1 MNRQSSMSAAVAEC
15 VSGVS
20 EPNMLLRRLAEVR
33 DPRDRRGRRFP
44 LSALLLVALCATA
57 AGFGGYRA
65 MAQWASTAG
74 PSELRRLGLPSRGP
88 FGLVPTPGAD
98 TLRRVLTAV
107 RPGDLEVLLRLGETA
122 LEAVA
127 VDGKALRGSRSGESA
142 AVMVI
147 GAMAQ
152 DGSLVAQQRVADKSN
167 EIPALAPLLNALD
180 LEGVVVTA
188 DALHTQVETAKVLV
202 EEMRAHFV
210 LVVKRN
216 QPTLWEACRS
226 IPWERVSAA
235 HRQSEVAHG
244 RQETR
249 VVQAVTWTD
258 LAFPHVRQV
267 ARITRHRTDRATG
280 RRTRETV
287 YLITD
292 LTARQASPQVLGRYA
307 RRHWGIENKIHYVR
321 DVTCGEDA
329 SRIRTGHGPQNNATL
344 RSVAMNYLRRTG
356 RSIAD
361 AMRHLALSGHKA
373 ALDLFGV
380 PADQQLR

>member
-1 MNRQSSMSAAVAEC
+1 MNRQSSMSAAVVEC
-15 VSGVS
+15 VFGVS
-20 EPNMLLRRLAEVR
+20 EPNLLLRRLAEMK

-74 PSELRRLGLPSRGP
+74 LSELRRLGLPSRGS

-98 TLRRVLTAV
+98 TLGRVLAAV
-107 RPGDLEVLLRLGETA
+107 RPGDLEVLLRLGEVA
-122 LEAVA
+122 LEVVA

-152 DGSLVAQQRVADKSN
+152 DGSLVAQQRVAGKSN
-167 EIPALAPLLNALD
+167 EIPALAPLLSVLD

-188 DALHTQVETAKVLV
+188 DALHTQVGTAKVLV
-202 EEMRAHFV
+202 EEMGAHFV
-210 LVVKRN
+210 LAVKRN

-226 IPWERVSAA
+226 IPWEKVSAV

-244 RQETR
+244 RRETR
-249 VVQAVTWTD
+249 VVQVVTWTD

-267 ARITRHRTDRATG
+267 ARVTRHRTDRATG
-280 RRTRETV
+280 KRTRETV
-287 YLITD
+287 YLVTD
-292 LTARQASPQVLGRYA
+292 LSAQQASPQVLGWYA
-307 RRHWGIENKIHYVR
+307 RCHWGIENKIHYVR
-321 DVTCGEDA
+321 DVTLGEDA

-344 RSVAMNYLRRTG
+344 RSVAMNRLRKTG
-356 RSIAD
+356 SSIAD

-380 PADQQLR
+380 PTDQQLC